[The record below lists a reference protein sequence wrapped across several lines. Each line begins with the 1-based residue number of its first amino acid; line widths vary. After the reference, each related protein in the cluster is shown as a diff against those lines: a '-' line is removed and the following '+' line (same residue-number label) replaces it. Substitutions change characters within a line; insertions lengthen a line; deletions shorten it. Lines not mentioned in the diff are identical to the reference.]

1 VIFYNV
7 RLIQQYAPL
16 SSGDGVSVTVV
27 PMKTAQPTISPE
39 PPLRTPTIDV
49 QEALDPDLEQR
60 SQETLDTLLQEQI
73 PINDLVE
80 IGQRLTGV
88 GSIPETKPVQDLDR
102 EIGEQEKFWVTNV
115 DTNESFQITANLEAK
130 TDHLYFWIED
140 GISFSESKLNKLANT
155 FENEIYP
162 TNRNFFGS
170 EWSPGVDLDP
180 RLYIIYARNLGGNL
194 AGYFSSVDEYHPLA
208 HEYSNAHET
217 FMLNAD
223 TIGLGERYTYGVL
236 AHEFQHMIH
245 WYRDTNE
252 TSWLNEGFSEL
263 ATFLNGYQDGG
274 FDYVYAQD
282 PDLQLN
288 DWPNDPAKTTPHY
301 GSSFLFVTYF
311 LDRFGNEATQ
321 QLVAHDLNGLRSIDA
336 LNLTDPETG
345 QPAGADDIFLDWVMT
360 NYLQSQYS
368 LTGRYAY
375 NDYGNAPNF
384 YPTETLEMC
393 PTSREDRTVHQY
405 GVDYVRL
412 DCEGEY
418 TLHFD
423 GADFVGLL
431 PEDAHS
437 GDYAY
442 WSNKGDHSNMTLTR
456 EFDFSEVPA
465 PITLEYWTWYDLEQD
480 YDYLY
485 LEASLNG
492 EDWTILKTP
501 SGTDKDLSG
510 NSYGWAYNGLS
521 GGDGEWIKETVDLS
535 DYAGERV
542 QIRFEYITDA
552 AVHGEGFLLDDVSIP
567 EIGYQTDFEDDNG
580 GWTQAGFVR
589 VQNILPQTFRL
600 ALLSLGDSP
609 QVEYITLTPGNE
621 LEMPVTIGG
630 EDNRGVILVVT
641 GTTRFTRQLA
651 EYQFQIQD

>member
-1 VIFYNV
+1 
-7 RLIQQYAPL
+7 
-16 SSGDGVSVTVV
+16 
-27 PMKTAQPTISPE
+27 
-39 PPLRTPTIDV
+39 
-49 QEALDPDLEQR
+49 
-60 SQETLDTLLQEQI
+60 
-73 PINDLVE
+73 
-80 IGQRLTGV
+80 
-88 GSIPETKPVQDLDR
+88 
-102 EIGEQEKFWVTNV
+102 
-115 DTNESFQITANLEAK
+115 
-130 TDHLYFWIED
+130 
-140 GISFSESKLNKLANT
+140 
-155 FENEIYP
+155 
-162 TNRNFFGS
+162 
-170 EWSPGVDLDP
+170 
-180 RLYIIYARNLGGNL
+180 
-194 AGYFSSVDEYHPLA
+194 
-208 HEYSNAHET
+208 
-217 FMLNAD
+217 
-223 TIGLGERYTYGVL
+223 
-236 AHEFQHMIH
+236 
-245 WYRDTNE
+245 
-252 TSWLNEGFSEL
+252 
-263 ATFLNGYQDGG
+263 
-274 FDYVYAQD
+274 
-282 PDLQLN
+282 
-288 DWPNDPAKTTPHY
+288 
-301 GSSFLFVTYF
+301 
-311 LDRFGNEATQ
+311 
-321 QLVAHDLNGLRSIDA
+321 
-336 LNLTDPETG
+336 
-345 QPAGADDIFLDWVMT
+345 
-360 NYLQSQYS
+360 
-368 LTGRYAY
+368 
-375 NDYGNAPNF
+375 
-384 YPTETLEMC
+384 
-393 PTSREDRTVHQY
+393 VHQY